1 MLFKSLNQLFNSS
14 LSSMNSS
21 SVVNSSSTLNVSFD
35 LNSIQGT
42 NKYYN
47 SIFTR
52 PQMYQC
58 LKHIYINI

>member
-1 MLFKSLNQLFNSS
+1 MKSSIVNSS
-14 LSSMNSS
+14 LSTSNI
-21 SVVNSSSTLNVSFD
+21 SFD
-35 LNSIQGT
+35 LNTIQGT

-58 LKHIYINI
+58 

>member
-14 LSSMNSS
+14 SSSSMNSS
-21 SVVNSSSTLNVSFD
+21 SVVNSSSSSTLNVSFD
-35 LNSIQGT
+35 LNTIQGT

-58 LKHIYINI
+58 